1 MQKLLFSDV
10 DNSEKILKTIQDSPG
25 IYVRE
30 IIRKNKLSTGVVQYH
45 LRKLEK
51 NSLIKSDKRSRYKR
65 YYSVEVKEEEF
76 PIIAN
81 LRKKSKQTLLFAILS
96 SDDPSFEDIL
106 HKIHKSPSTTSWNI
120 SGLIK
125 DGIIERVSKN
135 KKKVFRVK
143 NKELLRKTIHK
154 EFSKL
159 FHDSMDHDEDV
170 FLSI

>member
-1 MQKLLFSDV
+1 L
-10 DNSEKILKTIQDSPG
+10 DNSEKILKTIQGNPG

-30 IIRKNKLSTGVVQYH
+30 IMRKNKLSTGVVQYH
-45 LRKLEK
+45 LKKLEK

-65 YYSVEVKEEEF
+65 YYSVNVESEEF

-96 SDDPSFEDIL
+96 SDDPSFDDIMQ
-106 HKIHKSPSTTSWNI
+106 KIHKSPSTTSWNI

-135 KKKVFRVK
+135 QKKVFRVK
-143 NKELLRKTIHK
+143 NKELLRKTLHK
-154 EFSKL
+154 EFSKI
-159 FHDSMDHDEDV
+159 FHDSMEHDEDV